1 METNTNNSN
10 SWAIASFICSIVG
23 LFAFGIILGP
33 LAIIFANKAKRTI
46 PENEQV
52 NGLADAG
59 KIIGWIEVGI
69 FLFAIIVA
77 LFCIMLATIGIW

>member
-1 METNTNNSN
+1 METKTTN
-10 SWAIASFICSIVG
+10 SWAIASFVCSIVG

-33 LAIIFANKAKRTI
+33 LAIIFANKAKSTMS
-46 PENEQV
+46 ENEQG

-69 FLFAIIVA
+69 ILFAIIVA

>member
-1 METNTNNSN
+1 METKTTN
-10 SWAIASFICSIVG
+10 SWAIASFVCSIVG

-33 LAIIFANKAKRTI
+33 LAIIFANKAKSTMS
-46 PENEQV
+46 ENEQG

-69 FLFAIIVA
+69 ILFAIVVA
-77 LFCIMLATIGIW
+77 LFCIMLMTIGIW

>member
-1 METNTNNSN
+1 METKTTN
-10 SWAIASFICSIVG
+10 SWAIASFVCSIVG

-33 LAIIFANKAKRTI
+33 LAIIFANKAKSTMS
-46 PENEQV
+46 ENEQG

-69 FLFAIIVA
+69 ILFAIIVA
-77 LFCIMLATIGIW
+77 LFCIMLATIGIWW